1 MKNKKNSLT
10 NLFMS
15 LILIFILIYSIITD
29 IRVEFK
35 IIIFIAFLIFIISL
49 YRIRQLKDK
58 KDNIYYEGYL
68 KSITDTLAIAIKEM
82 RYVEGVSKMKDKELL
97 FHLGVITGCQK
108 YLDSINPP
116 LKYQKEHNEIIND
129 LYYFV
134 EDNKLRLK
142 MNKKK

>member
-97 FHLGVITGCQK
+97 FHLSVITGCQK